1 MNNAKVAHGAA
12 IPVSTRVQAF
22 FDRSHGHFIDNATL
36 PPAGPALDVFN
47 PASGAVIARIPDGD
61 AGVIDLAVASAR
73 AAFGAWSRTRP
84 AERERILLRLADLLE
99 QNADEMAEI
108 ETLNQGKPIF
118 IARAVEV
125 GGSVETIRY
134 MAGWATKIEGS
145 TLDVSTQAM
154 PGASFRTATLRKP
167 VGVVGAIVPWNFPLA
182 IALWKV
188 APALACGCTVV
199 LKPSEETPL
208 SALRLAELC
217 REAGLPPG
225 VLNVVLGRGASAG
238 AALASHPGVDK
249 LTFTG
254 STQVG
259 KLIGHA
265 ALENMT
271 RFSLELGG
279 KSPMIVLDDA
289 DVDQAVQGAC
299 MGIFFNNGQV
309 CTASS
314 RIYVQRGLHQAFAA
328 KLAAA
333 ADAMKVGPGI
343 DPDSQISALVSGRH
357 RDRVLGFI
365 RQAQEDGA
373 TVAAGGVH
381 EGAGF
386 YVRPTVLTNVHAG
399 MSVVRDEIFGP
410 VVVVIPF
417 DSIDEVVAQANDSVY
432 GLAASVWSNDY
443 RKIMALTERLDAGT
457 VWVNT
462 HNIIDPN
469 VPFGGFKQS
478 GIGREMGRSVIDL
491 YTETKSV
498 MMAY

>member
-1 MNNAKVAHGAA
+1 MNNLNAAEA
-12 IPVSTRVQAF
+12 IPASARVRAF
-22 FDRSHGHFIDNATL
+22 LDRSHGHFIDNATIA
-36 PPAGPALDVFN
+36 PAGARLDVFN
-47 PASGAVIARIPDGD
+47 PATGAVIARIPDGD
-61 AGVIDLAVASAR
+61 AAAVDAAVASAR
-73 AAFGAWSRTRP
+73 TAFHGWSRTRP
-84 AERERILLRLADLLE
+84 AERERILLRVADLLE
-99 QNADEMAEI
+99 QNADELAEI
-108 ETLNQGKPIF
+108 ETLNQGKSIN

-125 GGSVETIRY
+125 GGSVETLRY

-154 PGASFRTATLRKP
+154 PGARFRAMTLRHP

-182 IALWKV
+182 IAIWKI

-208 SALRLAELC
+208 SVLRLAELF

-225 VLNVVLGRGASAG
+225 VLNVVVGRGATAG
-238 AALASHPGVDK
+238 AALASHVGVDK

-259 KLIGHA
+259 RLIGAA
-265 ALENMT
+265 ALQNMT

-289 DVDQAVQGAC
+289 DVDQAVQGAA

-314 RIYVQRGLHQAFAA
+314 RLYVQRGIYDQVVS
-328 KLAAA
+328 KLAAV
-333 ADAMKVGPGI
+333 ADGMKIGPGI
-343 DPDSQISALVSGRH
+343 DPSSQINPLVSGRH

-365 RQAQEDGA
+365 EQARRDGA

-381 EGAGF
+381 EGDGY
-386 YVRPTVLTNVHAG
+386 YVKPTVLTGVHAG
-399 MSVVRDEIFGP
+399 MPVVRDEIFGP
-410 VVVVIPF
+410 VVVAMPF
-417 DSIDEVVAQANDSVY
+417 DTIDEVIGLANDSVY

-443 RKIMALTERLDAGT
+443 RSILRLTQELQAGT

-478 GIGREMGRSVIDL
+478 GLGREMGRAVIDL
-491 YTETKSV
+491 YTESKSV

>member
-1 MNNAKVAHGAA
+1 MNNVNEATAVPAS
-12 IPVSTRVQAF
+12 IRVQAF
-22 FDRSHGHFIDNATL
+22 LDRTHGHFIGNETIA
-36 PPAGPALDVFN
+36 PARAELDVFN
-47 PASGAVIARIPDGD
+47 PATGAVIARIPDGD
-61 AGVIDLAVASAR
+61 AAAVDAAVASSR
-73 AAFGAWSRTRP
+73 AALHGWSRTRP
-84 AERERILLRLADLLE
+84 AERERILLRVADLLE
-99 QNADEMAEI
+99 LHADELAEI
-108 ETLNQGKPIF
+108 ETLNQGKSIN

-125 GGSVETIRY
+125 AGSVDTLRY

-154 PGASFRTATLRKP
+154 PGAQFRAMTLRQP
-167 VGVVGAIVPWNFPLA
+167 VGVVAAIVPWNFPLA
-182 IALWKV
+182 IAIWKI
-188 APALACGCTVV
+188 APALACSCTVV

-208 SALRLAELC
+208 SVLRLAELF
-217 REAGLPPG
+217 REAGLPAG

-259 KLIGHA
+259 KLIGNA
-265 ALENMT
+265 ALQNMT

-289 DVDQAVQGAC
+289 DVDQAVQGAA

-314 RIYVQRGLHQAFAA
+314 RLYVQRGIYDQVVD
-328 KLAAA
+328 KLAALA
-333 ADAMKVGPGI
+333 GGMKIGPGI
-343 DPDSQISALVSGRH
+343 DPTSQINPLVSARH

-365 RQAQEDGA
+365 EQARRDGA
-373 TVAAGGVH
+373 TVATGGAH
-381 EGAGF
+381 EGAGY
-386 YVRPTVLTNVHAG
+386 YVKPTVLTGVNAG
-399 MSVVRDEIFGP
+399 MAVVREEIFGP
-410 VVVVIPF
+410 VIVAMPF
-417 DSIDEVVAQANDSVY
+417 DTIEEVIGLANDSVY

-443 RKIMALTERLDAGT
+443 RSVMRLTQELQAGT

-478 GIGREMGRSVIDL
+478 GLGREMGRAVIDL
-491 YTETKSV
+491 YTESKSV

>member
-1 MNNAKVAHGAA
+1 MNSFSETAA
-12 IPVSTRVQAF
+12 EGSASARAQGFLGRT
-22 FDRSHGHFIDNATL
+22 HGHFINNETVG
-36 PPAGPALDVFN
+36 AGDAVLEVFN
-47 PASGAVIARIPDGD
+47 PATGRAIARTPDGD
-61 AGVIDLAVASAR
+61 AALVDTAVR
-73 AAFGAWSRTRP
+73 AARSAFHGWSRTRP

-99 QNADEMAEI
+99 QHADEVAEI
-108 ETLNQGKPIF
+108 ETINQGKSIF
-118 IARAVEV
+118 ISRAVEV
-125 GGSVETIRY
+125 GGSIETLRY

-145 TLDVSTQAM
+145 TVDVSTQAL
-154 PGASFRTATLRKP
+154 PGAQFRAMTVRHP

-182 IALWKV
+182 IALWKI

-208 SALRLAELC
+208 SVLRLAELA

-225 VLNVVLGRGASAG
+225 VLNIVLGRGASTG
-238 AALASHPGVDK
+238 AALANHPGVDK

-289 DVDQAVQGAC
+289 DVDHAVQGAA

-314 RIYVQRGLHQAFAA
+314 RLYVQRGIYAEVVA

-333 ADAMKVGPGI
+333 ASAMTIGPGI
-343 DPDSQISALVSGRH
+343 DPSSQINPLVSARH
-357 RDRVLGFI
+357 RDRVVAFI
-365 RQAQEDGA
+365 EQAQQEGA
-373 TVAAGGVH
+373 TVAAGGAH
-381 EGAGF
+381 PGDGF
-386 YVRPTVLTNVHAG
+386 YVKPTVLTDVHAG
-399 MSVVRDEIFGP
+399 MTVVRDEVFGP
-410 VVVVIPF
+410 VIAVMPF
-417 DSIDEVVAQANDSVY
+417 DTIDEVIGLANDSVY

-443 RKIMALTERLDAGT
+443 RHIMRLTQELEAGT
-457 VWVNT
+457 VWVNA

-469 VPFGGFKQS
+469 LPFGGFKQS
-478 GIGREMGRSVIDL
+478 GVGREMGRAVVDL
-491 YTETKSV
+491 YTESKSV